1 MSVDMDM
8 VAARAGVSRTTVH
21 RALSGKAEISENT
34 RQRVLAVARELGY
47 RRNGRAASFRQQST
61 GTLGFVTAGLNSPLW
76 AALADEIEKAAQ
88 SRDQHLVLSCS
99 RQEPETERDLVR
111 GLLEKGV
118 DGLMVCPADLEEN
131 ADFFN
136 TMNEEG
142 VALVF
147 VDRFMPGVNVDAVA
161 TDNLLG
167 GYLAGRH
174 LIGLGRTQVA
184 FLPTPERR
192 SRRLTSV
199 QSRLN
204 GLNRALAEAGIPP
217 APVLGLDL
225 PDMEAGDE
233 FGYLATQAYLEQGAS
248 LDGLFS
254 AFDWG
259 AAGAVDAL
267 LDRGLQV
274 PLDVSVVGFNDE
286 HFSPRHHL
294 ELTSVRQPLPAIATE
309 AVRLLLARIKD
320 GDNLLPRQRVMLE
333 PSLIIR
339 DSCGGVPAG

>member
-8 VAARAGVSRTTVH
+8 VAAQAGVSRTTVH
-21 RALSGKAEISENT
+21 RALSGKAEISEET
-34 RQRVLAVARELGY
+34 RQRVLAVAEQLGY
-47 RRNGRAASFRQQST
+47 RRNGRAASLRQQTT
-61 GTLGFVTAGLNSPLW
+61 GTLGFVTAGINSPLW
-76 AALADEIEKAAQ
+76 AALADEIERAAQ
-88 SRDQHLVLSCS
+88 AREQHLLLSCS
-99 RQEPETERDLVR
+99 RQEPDTECELVN

-118 DGLMVCPADLEEN
+118 DGLLVCPADLEEN

-136 TMNEEG
+136 GLNEEG

-174 LIGLGRTQVA
+174 LTSLGRTQVA
-184 FLPTPERR
+184 FLPTPEPR

-204 GLNRALAEAGIPP
+204 GLNRALTEAGLPP
-217 APVLGLDL
+217 APVLGLNLQDIT
-225 PDMEAGDE
+225 AGGE
-233 FGYLATQAYLEQGAS
+233 FGYRATQEYLDGGGS

-267 LDRGLQV
+267 LDRGLRV
-274 PLDVSVVGFNDE
+274 PEDVSVVGFNDE
-286 HFSPRHHL
+286 HFTPRHHL
-294 ELTSVRQPLPAIATE
+294 ELTSVRQPLPAIASE
-309 AVRLLLARIKD
+309 AVRLLLARVKD
-320 GDNLLPRQRVMLE
+320 GDNRLPRQRVMLE

-339 DSCGGVPAG
+339 DSCGGTPAG